1 MIQVLIE
8 ILAEVFAVKPLG
20 QVPSEG
26 PAFSTEKYHRLCSK
40 IQQMN
45 WADGKSSLI
54 T

>member
-26 PAFSTEKYHRLCSK
+26 PAFSTEKYHHPAQK
-40 IQQMN
+40 FN
-45 WADGKSSLI
+45 K
-54 T
+54 